1 MRRAFHILLFLVI
14 LVHVSAVSAVARSK
28 TRANPDQLDVRSAM
42 VMDFGTGRVLYE
54 QDADR
59 RIPPASITKIMPMY
73 LVFEDIQAGRLRESD
88 RVRVSATAAAT
99 GGSRM
104 HLKSGETV
112 TVREL
117 LDGMA
122 VASGNDACVA
132 MAEHLGGTDA
142 FIRRMNRKAREL
154 GMTST
159 TFETTN
165 GLPSPGQYTT
175 ARDMMKL
182 SVSYL
187 KRFPQSLEHHSKTV
201 ITHRGRNRYNSNK
214 LLQNCDGV
222 DGIKTGWVAASGYN
236 IVTTAKRGNS
246 RIVAVVLGGR
256 SWQIRNRETKKI
268 MEACFTPAAQKTY
281 LAQKTGPSAK
291 SRPGSARLELADP
304 SVRASF
310 GQPPRD
316 PGFAPSGQEP
326 LDEAQATVV
335 PMSGPE
341 LRAAAAP
348 PPANHATTAASV
360 RTPLP
365 FTQKPFQPEA
375 AAYQPASLPAPRT
388 VAENASME
396 ESRGE
401 LAIQESSWKNPD
413 EAQARVRLLES
424 KGVSARVEA
433 ADLGDMGIW
442 HRVMIGSFSTM
453 REARRYK
460 RQLTNR
466 FDLAHLIIREG

>member
-1 MRRAFHILLFLVI
+1 
-14 LVHVSAVSAVARSK
+14 
-28 TRANPDQLDVRSAM
+28 
-42 VMDFGTGRVLYE
+42 
-54 QDADR
+54 
-59 RIPPASITKIMPMY
+59 
-73 LVFEDIQAGRLRESD
+73 
-88 RVRVSATAAAT
+88 
-99 GGSRM
+99 M
-104 HLKSGETV
+104 HLKAGETV

-201 ITHRGRNRYNSNK
+201 ITHRGRNRYNSNE

-236 IVTTAKRGNS
+236 IVTTAKRGDS
-246 RIVAVVLGGR
+246 RIIAVVLGGR

-268 MEACFTPAAQKTY
+268 MEACFTPAGQKTY
-281 LAQKTGPSAK
+281 LAQKSETSAK
-291 SRPGSARLELADP
+291 QRPGSARLELADP
-304 SVRASF
+304 SARASF
-310 GQPPRD
+310 GQPPRNQGSPL
-316 PGFAPSGQEP
+316 PGQGPF
-326 LDEAQATVV
+326 DDAQATVV

-341 LRAAAAP
+341 LRAVAAP
-348 PPANHATTAASV
+348 PPAKPAIAAASA
-360 RTPLP
+360 RSAPPP
-365 FTQKPFQPEA
+365 FSPKPFQPDA
-375 AAYQPASLPAPRT
+375 AAYQPDSLPEPRT
-388 VAENASME
+388 VAENAATE
-396 ESRGE
+396 ASRGE
-401 LAIQESSWKNPD
+401 LTIQESSWKNPD

-424 KGVSARVEA
+424 KGVSP
-433 ADLGDMGIW
+433 GWSQPIW
-442 HRVMIGSFSTM
+442 ETWESGT
-453 REARRYK
+453 
-460 RQLTNR
+460 
-466 FDLAHLIIREG
+466 G

>member
-1 MRRAFHILLFLVI
+1 MRRAFHILLFLAI
-14 LVHVSAVSAVARSK
+14 LVHVSAASAVAKSRA
-28 TRANPDQLDVRSAM
+28 RANPDKLDVRAAM

-59 RIPPASITKIMPMY
+59 RIPPASITKIMTMY

-88 RVRVSATAAAT
+88 RVRVSARAAAT
-99 GGSRM
+99 GGSTM
-104 HLKSGETV
+104 HLKAGETV

-142 FIRRMNRKAREL
+142 FIRRMNRKASEM

-159 TFETTN
+159 TFETVN

-214 LLQNCDGV
+214 LLQSCDGV

-246 RIVAVVLGGR
+246 RIIAVVLGGR

-268 MEACFTPAAQKTY
+268 MEACFTPAGQKTY
-281 LAQKTGPSAK
+281 LAEKTEPSAK

-304 SVRASF
+304 SARASF

-316 PGFAPSGQEP
+316 QGSPLPSQGS

-341 LRAAAAP
+341 LRAVAAP
-348 PPANHATTAASV
+348 PPAVPAKPAIAAASV
-360 RTPLP
+360 RAPLP
-365 FTQKPFQPEA
+365 FTPKPFQPDA
-375 AAYQPASLPAPRT
+375 AAYQPASLPVPRT
-388 VAENASME
+388 VAETASTE
-396 ESRGE
+396 ASRGE
-401 LAIQESSWKNPD
+401 LTIQESSWKNPD

-424 KGVSARVEA
+424 KGVSARVET

-453 REARRYK
+453 REARRYM

-466 FDLAHLIIREG
+466 FDL